1 MAEGQDQQQMTKQ
14 IPRRLKQLLMIGG
27 LLAAMP
33 GALAAMGFLCGGS
46 VAVFNGD
53 DSLLVPAMALL
64 VAALVLLGGGGA
76 LFLHGMR
83 SAEGKASTAMR
94 LWPVWAL
101 FGLFGLALATG
112 LFVEDTFA
120 ATLIFPP
127 ALIAA
132 AALPPLAAVSWFC
145 RQQTEGFTW
154 RRASLAFIGGGTV
167 GVFVAIVLEI
177 LLPLIVVVLAFAVPG
192 MVMDRLENLLDALG
206 GEDVA
211 SALSSGG
218 FIYLMVQVAII
229 APLAEEIAK
238 PLAILP
244 LANRLSRRQ
253 AFLVGA
259 MAGAGFAALENIMYA
274 GFGFAFWAG
283 ILAVRA
289 LGAAIHP
296 LGAGLMTLAWRDVM
310 RREPGAGRSWVARF
324 GLAAGM
330 HALWNGGSL
339 LVLTLAG
346 AKFFGPKPAEIDVLG
361 LSAGGTTLA
370 LLLILGLLAL
380 WLGRATA
387 QQLIEGEEPLKFQA
401 AEFEISDRAIAIW
414 GLACLVAIVP
424 AGIAGL
430 QLVV

>member
-1 MAEGQDQQQMTKQ
+1 MTNDQGQMTKQ
-14 IPRRLKQLLMIGG
+14 IPRWLKQLLMIGG
-27 LLAAMP
+27 LLAAIP
-33 GALAAMGFLCGGS
+33 GALVATGFLCGGL
-46 VAVFNGD
+46 VAVVDGAD
-53 DSLLVPAMALL
+53 DFVGPAIALL
-64 VAALVLLGGGGA
+64 LAAIALLGGGGA

-83 SAEGKASTAMR
+83 SAGGKASTPMR

-101 FGLFGLALATG
+101 FGLFGLALAIG

-120 ATLIFPP
+120 AALIFPP

-132 AALPPLAAVSWFC
+132 AALPPLAAVSWFSR
-145 RQQTEGFTW
+145 RQTKGFTW
-154 RRASLAFIGGGTV
+154 RRASLAFTGGGTV
-167 GVFVAIVLEI
+167 GVFVAIALEI
-177 LLPLIVVVLAFAVPG
+177 LLPLFVVALAFSVPG
-192 MVMDRLENLLDALG
+192 LVMDRLEDLLDALA
-206 GEDVA
+206 GEDLS
-211 SALSSGG
+211 SAVTSGG

-283 ILAVRA
+283 ILAIRA
-289 LGAAIHP
+289 PGAAIHP

-310 RREPGAGRSWVARF
+310 RREPGAWRGWVARF

-346 AKFFGPKPAEIDVLG
+346 AKFFGPEPAEIDVPG

-387 QQLIEGEEPLKFQA
+387 QQLLAGEEPLKLRPT
-401 AEFEISDRAIAIW
+401 EFEISDRAMAIW

-430 QLVV
+430 QLVVW